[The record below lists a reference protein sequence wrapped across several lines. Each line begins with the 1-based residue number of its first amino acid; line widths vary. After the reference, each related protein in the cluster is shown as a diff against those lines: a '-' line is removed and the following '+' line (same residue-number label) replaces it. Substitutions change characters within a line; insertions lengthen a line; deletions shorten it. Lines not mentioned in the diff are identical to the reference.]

1 METPLRVL
9 RGLCEKYGLPTSGGK
24 NKVLRRLREHHE
36 ILSRRL
42 SDDKRATPTIQID
55 YAYTF
60 TKHKHEIQQ
69 GESEAKGA
77 GDDGNSGNPEVK
89 QDANFEDQHG
99 LTLVGAESTTG
110 WTVKR
115 LRQP

>member
-1 METPLRVL
+1 M
-9 RGLCEKYGLPTSGGK
+9 
-24 NKVLRRLREHHE
+24 RRLREHHE

-77 GDDGNSGNPEVK
+77 GDDGNSGNPE
-89 QDANFEDQHG
+89 ARRGRE
-99 LTLVGAESTTG
+99 L
-110 WTVKR
+110 
-115 LRQP
+115 